1 MSEVKKTKGFTLIEL
16 ITVIAVI
23 AVLASL
29 ILPSANRA
37 RGRARK
43 TSCISNLR
51 QIGLGLELYLSQS
64 GHRYPHCSSIPG
76 AGGELPD
83 LPFPEE
89 VGLPGIAGVLAEFTG
104 SSRVFRCPS
113 DTRYYEESGTSYA
126 WNRFL
131 NGTHYDRGIMP
142 GGGNIYVFFGGR
154 ELTPVMFDMDSFHGP
169 SGSAVSRN
177 FLYPDVRV
185 GNYEG
190 LIYD

>member
-1 MSEVKKTKGFTLIEL
+1 MNAVERIKGFTLIEL
-16 ITVIAVI
+16 ITVTAII

-29 ILPSANRA
+29 IMPAAGRA

-51 QIGLGLELYLSQS
+51 QIGIGLELYLAQNS
-64 GHRYPHCSSIPG
+64 HRYPYCAAIPG
-76 AGGELPD
+76 GDLPD

-89 VGLPGIAGVLAEFTG
+89 EGLPGIVEVLLAYTG
-104 SSRVFRCPS
+104 SYRVFMCPS
-113 DTRYYEESGTSYA
+113 DTRYHKESGTSYA

-131 NGTHYDRGIMP
+131 NGVDYDRGFMP
-142 GGGNIYVFFGGR
+142 GAGSIYAFFGGR
-154 ELTPVMFDMDSFHGP
+154 QITPVMFDMDSFHGP
-169 SGSAVSRN
+169 SGGSASRN